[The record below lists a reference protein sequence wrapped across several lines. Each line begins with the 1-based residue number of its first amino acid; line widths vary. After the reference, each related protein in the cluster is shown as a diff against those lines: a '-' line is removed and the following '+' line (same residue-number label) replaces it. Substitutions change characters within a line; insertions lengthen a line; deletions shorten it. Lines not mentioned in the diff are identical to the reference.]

1 MTLSIKR
8 ANEMKDNISNN
19 KDDSSNHSDDFCV
32 KSDDGRKYTVYIPAV
47 YEEER
52 QKNLKNKS

>member
-8 ANEMKDNISNN
+8 ANEMKNDISNN

-32 KSDDGRKYTVYIPAV
+32 KSNDGRKCTVYIPAV

-52 QKNLKNKS
+52 QNNLKNQS